1 MLSMTLK
8 GQGTG
13 PLPPLLEQ
21 YVELRDAYPDYL
33 LLFQVGDFYETF
45 GEDAER
51 FSRALN
57 LTLTHKTAK
66 DFVTPM
72 AGVPVRS
79 VDVHLE
85 RLLKQGFRV
94 AVADQMELAEESDK
108 LVQREVTQ
116 LLTPGTVMRENLLR
130 PEANYLAALST
141 GDGYGLAL
149 LDIST
154 GEFRGTVL
162 YGKSA
167 LYDELFRFRPAEV
180 LLAPEL
186 YRNAEFLQEFQRR
199 FPVMMSE
206 EGFEG
211 EVGKAALEAQ
221 FTPLPADLEHPA
233 LMRSAGAVLTYALRV
248 QENGLP
254 QVRSFVRHDPSA
266 FMQLSE
272 ATLRTL
278 EVYEPSSVGDRSEE
292 RTLMGVLG
300 LTRTAP
306 GRRLLRAWLRHP
318 LVEEAPLQA
327 RLDAVE
333 ALVRDGVLR
342 TEVRKVLHRMHD
354 LERLAAR
361 LLAGRATARDLSAL
375 QRSLSL
381 LPELAGL
388 LRGFGPLRVLS
399 ERLPSLAE
407 VTEGIA
413 AALVQD
419 PPLKITDGGLIREG
433 FDPELDALRHRAE
446 EGRSWIA
453 QLEADERAKTR
464 IPNLKVGYNAVFGYY
479 LEVTR
484 PHYAL
489 VPKDW
494 RALQTLKDRMRFS
507 TPELKEQER
516 KILQAETE
524 AVKREYAVF
533 LELREQVAQAAD
545 EVRQAAQVLA
555 ELDVYAALA
564 EAAVEYGYSRPR
576 FSRDGTLQIVAGR
589 HPVVERSSPFI
600 PNDLSMSPAARLLI
614 LTGPNMAGKS
624 TYLRQTALIALLAQ
638 VGSFVPA
645 ELATLPLFDRIYTRI
660 GASDDIAGGRSTF
673 MVEMDELAGILQGA
687 TPKSLVLL
695 DEIGRGT
702 STYDGLALAWA
713 ACEYLH
719 DQVRAYT
726 LFATH
731 YFELTA
737 LPLRMPAARNAHV
750 AAKEEAGGLV
760 FYHQVLPGPAS
771 QSYGLEVAR
780 LAGLPQAVLQRARS
794 VLESLE
800 ASQKGLSK
808 EILEELLRLDLA
820 RTSPLEALLFLRRL
834 QDQLRGLA
842 PLELGA
848 DRVSQP

>member
-1 MLSMTLK
+1 MTLK

>member
-1 MLSMTLK
+1 MLNMTLK
-8 GQGTG
+8 GQGPG
-13 PLPPLLEQ
+13 PLPPLLQQ
-21 YVELRDAYPDYL
+21 YVELRDAYPEYL

-51 FSRALN
+51 LSRALN
-57 LTLTHKTAK
+57 LTLTHKTAR
-66 DFVTPM
+66 DFTTPM
-72 AGVPVRS
+72 AGIPVRS

-94 AVADQMELAEESDK
+94 AVADQMELAEEADK
-108 LVQREVTQ
+108 LVRREVTQ
-116 LLTPGTVMRENLLR
+116 LLTPGTVMRENLLK
-130 PEANYLAALST
+130 PEANYLAAIST
-141 GDGYGLAL
+141 GDGYGLTF

-154 GEFRGTVL
+154 GEFRGSVL
-162 YGKSA
+162 YSKSA

-186 YRNAEFLQEFQRR
+186 YHHTEFSQEFRQR
-199 FPVMMSE
+199 FPVMLSE
-206 EGFEG
+206 AGFEK
-211 EVGKAALEAQ
+211 EVGRAALQAQ
-221 FTPLPADLEHPA
+221 FDPLPPGLEHPA
-233 LMRSAGAVLTYALRV
+233 LLRSAGAVLAYAMRV

-254 QVRSFVRHDPSA
+254 QVRTFVRYDPSA

-272 ATLRTL
+272 STLRTL
-278 EVYEPSSVGDRSEE
+278 EVFEPSFVGDRSEE
-292 RTLMGVLG
+292 RTVLGVLG

-333 ALVRDGVLR
+333 TLVRDGVLR
-342 TEVRKVLHRMHD
+342 TEVRKILYRMHD

-361 LLAGRATARDLSAL
+361 LLAGKASARDLSAL

-381 LPELAGL
+381 LPELSELLGGL
-388 LRGFGPLRVLS
+388 GPLSSLS
-399 ERLPSLAE
+399 ERLPRLSHVVE
-407 VTEGIA
+407 QIA
-413 AALVQD
+413 ASLVED
-419 PPLKITDGGLIREG
+419 PPLKITEGGLIREG
-433 FDPELDALRHRAE
+433 FDPELDELRHRAE
-446 EGRSWIA
+446 EGRAWIA
-453 QLEADERAKTR
+453 RLEAEQREKTR

-484 PHYAL
+484 PHYAM
-489 VPKDW
+489 VPDDW

-507 TPELKEQER
+507 TAELKEQER

-524 AVKREYAVF
+524 AIKREYAVF
-533 LELREQVAQAAD
+533 LELREHVAKACD
-545 EVRQAAQVLA
+545 EVRQTAQLLA

-564 EAAVEYGYSRPR
+564 EAAVEYGYNRPH
-576 FSRDGTLQIVAGR
+576 FTRDGTLNITAGR
-589 HPVVERSSPFI
+589 HPVVERSSLFI
-600 PNDLSMSPAARLLI
+600 PNDLSMSPSARLLI

-638 VGSFVPA
+638 IGSFVPA
-645 ELATLPLFDRIYTRI
+645 ESATLPLFDRIYTRI

-673 MVEMDELAGILQGA
+673 MVEMEELATILHSA
-687 TPKSLVLL
+687 TAQSLVLL

-713 ACEYLH
+713 SCEHLH
-719 DQVRAYT
+719 DRVRAYT

-737 LPLRMPAARNAHV
+737 LPERLAAARNAHV

-771 QSYGLEVAR
+771 KSYGLEVAR
-780 LAGLPQAVLQRARS
+780 LAGLPVEVLLRAKTIMS
-794 VLESLE
+794 GLE

-808 EILEELLRLDLA
+808 EVLEELLELDLA
-820 RTSPLEALLFLRRL
+820 RTSPLDALLFLRKL
-834 QDQLRGLA
+834 QEMLKGLSQEVVE
-842 PLELGA
+842 PGA
-848 DRVSQP
+848 

>member
-1 MLSMTLK
+1 MLNMTLK
-8 GQGTG
+8 GQGPG

-72 AGVPVRS
+72 AGIPVRS

-85 RLLKQGFRV
+85 RLLKQGFRI

-108 LVQREVTQ
+108 LVRREVTQ
-116 LLTPGTVMRENLLR
+116 LLTPGTVMRENLLK

-211 EVGKAALEAQ
+211 QAGKAALEAQ

-272 ATLRTL
+272 STLRTL
-278 EVYEPSSVGDRSEE
+278 EVYEPSSVGDRREE

-300 LTRTAP
+300 QTRTAP

-342 TEVRKVLHRMHD
+342 TEVRKILYRMHD

-375 QRSLSL
+375 QRSLSF

-388 LRGFGPLRVLS
+388 LHGFGPLQSLS
-399 ERLPSLAE
+399 ERLPGLAE
-407 VTEGIA
+407 VTEHIA

-433 FDPELDALRHRAE
+433 FDPELDELRQRAE

-453 QLEADERAKTR
+453 QLEADEREKTR

-489 VPKDW
+489 IPKDW

-524 AVKREYAVF
+524 ATKREYAVF
-533 LELREQVAQAAD
+533 LELRENVAKAAD
-545 EVRQAAQVLA
+545 EVRQIAQVLA

-564 EAAVEYGYSRPR
+564 EAAVEYGYNRPR
-576 FSRDGTLQIVAGR
+576 FANNGALSIQAGR
-589 HPVVERSSPFI
+589 HPVVERSNLFI
-600 PNDLSMSPAARLLI
+600 PNDLSMNPSARLLI
-614 LTGPNMAGKS
+614 LTGPNMSGKS
-624 TYLRQTALIALLAQ
+624 TYLRQTALIALLSQ
-638 VGSFVPA
+638 IGSFVPA
-645 ELATLPLFDRIYTRI
+645 ESATLPIFDRIYTRI

-673 MVEMDELAGILQGA
+673 MVEMDELATILQNA
-687 TPKSLVLL
+687 TTKSLVLL

-713 ACEYLH
+713 ACEHLH
-719 DQVRAYT
+719 DQVQACT

-737 LPLRMPAARNAHV
+737 LPERMAAARNAHV

-771 QSYGLEVAR
+771 KSYGLEVAR
-780 LAGLPQAVLQRARS
+780 LAGLPKEVLLRAKAVMAG
-794 VLESLE
+794 LE
-800 ASQKGLSK
+800 AGQKGLSK
-808 EILEELLRLDLA
+808 AALEELLDLDLS
-820 RTSPLEALLFLRRL
+820 RTSPLDALLFLRKL
-834 QDQLRGLA
+834 QELLKGVSADAVEA
-842 PLELGA
+842 PSA
-848 DRVSQP
+848 

>member
-8 GQGTG
+8 GQGPG

-51 FSRALN
+51 LSRALN
-57 LTLTHKTAK
+57 LTLTHKTAR
-66 DFVTPM
+66 DFTTPM
-72 AGVPVRS
+72 AGIPVRS

-85 RLLKQGFRV
+85 KLLKQGFRV
-94 AVADQMELAEESDK
+94 AVADQTELAEEADK
-108 LVQREVTQ
+108 LVRREVTQ

-130 PEANYLAALST
+130 PEANYLAAIST
-141 GDGYGLAL
+141 GDGYGLTL

-154 GEFRGTVL
+154 GEFRGSVL
-162 YGKSA
+162 YSKSA

-186 YRNAEFLQEFQRR
+186 YHQTEFLQEFQQR
-199 FPVMMSE
+199 FPVMLSE
-206 EGFEG
+206 AGFEG
-211 EVGKAALEAQ
+211 EVGRAALQAQ
-221 FTPLPADLEHPA
+221 FDPLPAGLEHPA
-233 LMRSAGAVLTYALRV
+233 LLRSAGAVLVYAMRV

-254 QVRSFVRHDPSA
+254 QVRSFVRYDPSA

-272 ATLRTL
+272 STLRTL
-278 EVYEPSSVGDRSEE
+278 EIYEPSFVGDRSEE
-292 RTLMGVLG
+292 RTLLGVLG

-342 TEVRKVLHRMHD
+342 AEVRKILYRMHD

-361 LLAGRATARDLSAL
+361 LLAGRASARDLSAL

-381 LPELAGL
+381 LPELSGL
-388 LRGFGPLRVLS
+388 LGGLGPLSSLS
-399 ERLPSLAE
+399 ERLPSLSHVAE
-407 VTEGIA
+407 QIA
-413 AALVQD
+413 ASLVED
-419 PPLKITDGGLIREG
+419 PPLKITEGGLIREG
-433 FDPELDALRHRAE
+433 FDPELDELRHRAE
-446 EGRSWIA
+446 EGRAWIA
-453 QLEADERAKTR
+453 RLEAEQREKTR

-489 VPKDW
+489 VPQDW

-524 AVKREYAVF
+524 AIKREYAVF
-533 LELREQVAQAAD
+533 LELREQVAQTSD
-545 EVRQAAQVLA
+545 EVRQTALVLA

-564 EAAVEYGYSRPR
+564 EAAVEYSYSRPR
-576 FSRDGTLQIVAGR
+576 FSRDGTLSIRAGR
-589 HPVVERSSPFI
+589 HPVVERSSLFI
-600 PNDLSMSPAARLLI
+600 PNDLSMSPSARLLI

-638 VGSFVPA
+638 IGSFVPA
-645 ELATLPLFDRIYTRI
+645 ESATLPLFDRIYTRI

-673 MVEMDELAGILQGA
+673 MVEMEELATILHHA
-687 TPKSLVLL
+687 TAQSLVLL

-713 ACEYLH
+713 ACEHLH
-719 DQVRAYT
+719 DRVRAYT

-737 LPLRMPAARNAHV
+737 LPERMAAARNAHV
-750 AAKEEAGGLV
+750 AAREEAGGLV

-771 QSYGLEVAR
+771 KSYGLEVAR
-780 LAGLPQAVLQRARS
+780 LAGLPAEVLLRAKS
-794 VLESLE
+794 VMSGLE
-800 ASQKGLSK
+800 AGQKGLSK
-808 EILEELLRLDLA
+808 EVLEELLALDLV
-820 RTSPLEALLFLRRL
+820 RTSPLDALLFLRKL
-834 QDQLRGLA
+834 QEMLKGLTPEVLEA
-842 PLELGA
+842 PGA
-848 DRVSQP
+848 

>member
-1 MLSMTLK
+1 MLNMTLK
-8 GQGTG
+8 GQGPG
-13 PLPPLLEQ
+13 PLPPLLQQ
-21 YVELRDAYPDYL
+21 YVELRDAYPEYL

-51 FSRALN
+51 LSRALN
-57 LTLTHKTAK
+57 LTLTHKTAR
-66 DFVTPM
+66 DFTTPM
-72 AGVPVRS
+72 AGIPVRS

-94 AVADQMELAEESDK
+94 AVADQMELAEEADK
-108 LVQREVTQ
+108 LVRREVTQ
-116 LLTPGTVMRENLLR
+116 LLTPGTVMRENLLK
-130 PEANYLAALST
+130 PEANYLAAIST
-141 GDGYGLAL
+141 GDGYGLTF

-154 GEFRGTVL
+154 GEFRGSVL
-162 YGKSA
+162 YSKSA

-186 YRNAEFLQEFQRR
+186 YHHTEFSQEFRQR
-199 FPVMMSE
+199 FPVMLSE
-206 EGFEG
+206 AGFEK
-211 EVGKAALEAQ
+211 EVGRAALQAQ
-221 FTPLPADLEHPA
+221 FDPLPPGLEHPA
-233 LMRSAGAVLTYALRV
+233 LLRSAGAVLAYAMRV

-254 QVRSFVRHDPSA
+254 QVRTFVRYDPSA

-272 ATLRTL
+272 STLRTL
-278 EVYEPSSVGDRSEE
+278 EVFEPSFVGDRSEE
-292 RTLMGVLG
+292 RTVLGVLG

-333 ALVRDGVLR
+333 TLVRDGVLR
-342 TEVRKVLHRMHD
+342 TEVRKILYRMHD

-361 LLAGRATARDLSAL
+361 LLAGKASARDLSAL

-381 LPELAGL
+381 LPELSELLGGL
-388 LRGFGPLRVLS
+388 GPLSSLS
-399 ERLPSLAE
+399 ERLPRLSHVVE
-407 VTEGIA
+407 QIA
-413 AALVQD
+413 ASLVED
-419 PPLKITDGGLIREG
+419 PPLKITEGGLIREG
-433 FDPELDALRHRAE
+433 FDPELDELRHRAE
-446 EGRSWIA
+446 EGRAWIA
-453 QLEADERAKTR
+453 RLEAEQREKTR

-484 PHYAL
+484 PHYAM
-489 VPKDW
+489 VPDDW

-507 TPELKEQER
+507 TAELKEQER

-524 AVKREYAVF
+524 AIKREYAVF
-533 LELREQVAQAAD
+533 LELREHVAKACD
-545 EVRQAAQVLA
+545 EVRQTAQLLA

-564 EAAVEYGYSRPR
+564 EAAVEYGYNRPH
-576 FSRDGTLQIVAGR
+576 FTRDGTLNITAGR
-589 HPVVERSSPFI
+589 HPVVERSSLFI
-600 PNDLSMSPAARLLI
+600 PNDLSMSPSARLLI

-638 VGSFVPA
+638 IGSFVPA
-645 ELATLPLFDRIYTRI
+645 ESATLPLFDRIYTRI

-673 MVEMDELAGILQGA
+673 MVEMEELATILHSA
-687 TPKSLVLL
+687 TAQSLVLL

-713 ACEYLH
+713 SCEHLH
-719 DQVRAYT
+719 DRVRAYT

-737 LPLRMPAARNAHV
+737 LPERLAAARNAHV

-771 QSYGLEVAR
+771 KSYGLEVAR
-780 LAGLPQAVLQRARS
+780 LAGLPVEVLLRAKTIMNG
-794 VLESLE
+794 LE

-808 EILEELLRLDLA
+808 EVLEELLELDLA
-820 RTSPLEALLFLRRL
+820 RTSPLDALLFLRKL
-834 QDQLRGLA
+834 QEMLKGLSQEVVEA
-842 PLELGA
+842 PGA
-848 DRVSQP
+848 